1 HLVTTHGVRSL
12 LLAGRRGTDAPGA
25 TELATEL
32 AESGARVEI
41 VACDVSDRSA
51 LAGLLSAHPDITAVV
66 HTAGVVRDGTIGS
79 LTPEALGEL
88 RAPKADAARHLHELT
103 AGHDLEAFVLY
114 SSAAGVLGGA
124 GQGAYAAANAA
135 LDALAAERR
144 AQGLPGTSLAWG
156 LWAPEA
162 GGMGAGIGEADIERM
177 ARSGV
182 RPLSVADGLVLL
194 DAAVATDHPLLVPAG
209 LDLPA
214 LTRTAGEQVPAL
226 FAQLVRPLTVRRAA
240 VGAGA
245 AGGQELA
252 QRLAGLAGPERQRLV
267 LEVVNRHVAG
277 VLGAVGGGGA
287 PEITPDKPFKE
298 LGFDSLTAVELRNGL
313 GAEAGVRLPATLVFD
328 YPTPAELAGF
338 LLRQLVPEDA
348 PEAGDAAYEESVRS
362 SLREIPL
369 ARLRD
374 AGLLDALLE
383 LAGHRPAAPGS
394 PLSADDPAG
403 QAGGTVD
410 DIDDMDAESLISMAL
425 EGSDF

>member
-1 HLVTTHGVRSL
+1 RSIL
-12 LLAGRRGTDAPGA
+12 LTSRRGTGAPGA
-25 TELATEL
+25 TELAAEL
-32 AESGARVEI
+32 AQLGAQVEI
-41 VACDVSDRSA
+41 VACDVTDRAA
-51 LAGLLSAHPDITAVV
+51 LADLLSAHPDITAVV
-66 HTAGVVRDGTIGS
+66 HTAGVVQDGTIGS
-79 LTPEALGEL
+79 LTPEALDAL
-88 RAPKADAARHLHELT
+88 RGPKVDAARHLHELT
-103 AGHDLEAFVLY
+103 AGHDIEAFVLY

-144 AQGLPGTSLAWG
+144 VQGLPGISLAWG

-182 RPLSVADGLVLL
+182 RPLAVAEGLALL
-194 DAAVATDHPLLVPAG
+194 DAAIAAGRALLVPAG
-209 LDLPA
+209 LDVAA
-214 LTRTAGEQVPAL
+214 LARTSGGQVPVL
-226 FAQLVRPLTVRRAA
+226 FAQLVRPMVVRRAA
-240 VGAGA
+240 AGVGAK
-245 AGGQELA
+245 GGQELA
-252 QRLAGLAGPERQRLV
+252 QRLAGLAASERQRLV
-267 LEVVNRHVAG
+267 LEIVNRHVAA
-277 VLGAVGGGGA
+277 VLGAVGGSGTL
-287 PEITPDKPFKE
+287 EITPDKPFKE

-348 PEAGDAAYEESVRS
+348 TEAGDETYEESVRA
-362 SLREIPL
+362 SLRTIPL

-383 LAGHRPAAPGS
+383 LAGHRPTAIGAP
-394 PLSADDPAG
+394 LAADDPAG
-403 QAGGTVD
+403 EGAGNLD

>member
-1 HLVTTHGVRSL
+1 
-12 LLAGRRGTDAPGA
+12 
-25 TELATEL
+25 
-32 AESGARVEI
+32 VEI
-41 VACDVSDRSA
+41 VACDVTDRDA
-51 LAGLLSAHPDITAVV
+51 VAGLLAAHPGISAVV
-66 HTAGVVRDGTIGS
+66 HTAGVVRDATIAS
-79 LTPEALGEL
+79 LTPEALDAL

-103 AGHDLEAFVLY
+103 AGRELEAFVLY
-114 SSAAGVLGGA
+114 SSAAGVLGGP

-144 AQGLPGTSLAWG
+144 ERGLPATSLAWG

-162 GGMGAGIGEADIERM
+162 GGMGAGLTQADVDRM

-182 RPLSVADGLVLL
+182 RPLTAAEGLALL
-194 DAAVATDHPLLVPAG
+194 DAAVAADRAVLVPAG

-214 LTRTAGEQVPAL
+214 LARAAGDRVPPL
-226 FAQLVRPLTVRRAA
+226 FDRLVRPTAVRRSAA
-240 VGAGA
+240 GTGA
-245 AGGQELA
+245 AGGQEFA
-252 QRLAGLAGPERQRLV
+252 KRLAGLAGPDRQRLV
-267 LEVVNRHVAG
+267 LALVKRHVAA
-277 VLGAVGGGGA
+277 VLGTAGGAGA

-298 LGFDSLTAVELRNGL
+298 LGFDSLTAVELRNAL

-338 LLRQLVPEDA
+338 LLGQLVPEDA
-348 PEAGDAAYEESVRS
+348 TETGDTAYEESVRAA
-362 SLREIPL
+362 LREIPL

-383 LAGHRPAAPGS
+383 LGGHRPGLGTDAL
-394 PLSADDPAG
+394 LSVDDPAG
-403 QAGGTVD
+403 EAGATAD

>member
-1 HLVTTHGVRSL
+1 K
-12 LLAGRRGTDAPGA
+12 
-25 TELATEL
+25 
-32 AESGARVEI
+32 VEV
-41 VACDVSDRSA
+41 VACDVTDRDAVAA
-51 LAGLLSAHPDITAVV
+51 LLEAHPDITAVV
-66 HTAGVVRDGTIGS
+66 HTAGVVRDGTVAS
-79 LTPEALGEL
+79 LTAETLAEL
-88 RAPKADAARHLHELT
+88 RAPKVDAARYLHELT
-103 AGHDLEAFVLY
+103 ADRDLAAFVLY

-162 GGMGAGIGEADIERM
+162 GGMGAGLTETDVDRM

-182 RPLSVADGLVLL
+182 RPLAAADGLALL
-194 DAAVATDHPLLVPAG
+194 DAAVAADRALLLPAG

-214 LTRTAGEQVPAL
+214 LARAAGSQVPAL
-226 FAQLVRPLTVRRAA
+226 LSQLVRPTAVRRSAA
-240 VGAGA
+240 AGA
-245 AGGQELA
+245 ASAGGGQELA
-252 QRLAGLAGPERQRLV
+252 RRLAGLSATDRQRLV
-267 LEVVNRHVAG
+267 LDVVKRHVAA
-277 VLGAVGGGGA
+277 VLGTAGGAGA

-298 LGFDSLTAVELRNGL
+298 LGFDSLTAVELRNAL

-338 LLRQLVPEDA
+338 LLQQLVPDDA
-348 PEAGDAAYEESVRS
+348 ADAGDAAHEESVRAA
-362 SLREIPL
+362 LMAIPL

-374 AGLLDALLE
+374 AGLLDTLLE
-383 LAGHRPAAPGS
+383 LGGHRPESTGS
-394 PLSADDPAG
+394 TRSADDPAVE
-403 QAGGTVD
+403 AGAVD

>member
-1 HLVTTHGVRSL
+1 HGVRSL
-12 LLAGRRGTDAPGA
+12 LLTSRRGTHAPGA
-25 TELATEL
+25 TELTTEL
-32 AESGARVEI
+32 KELGARVEI
-41 VACDVSDRSA
+41 VACDVTDRSG
-51 LAGLLSAHPDITAVV
+51 LAELLAAHPDLTAVI

-79 LTPEALGEL
+79 LTPEAIDAL

-103 AGHDLEAFVLY
+103 AELDLDVQAFVLY

-162 GGMGAGIGEADIERM
+162 GGMGAGIEQADIERM

-182 RPLSVADGLVLL
+182 RPLAVSEGLALL
-194 DAAVATDHPLLVPAG
+194 DAAVATEHALLVPTG
-209 LDLPA
+209 LDLPTLA
-214 LTRTAGEQVPAL
+214 RTAGAQVPPL
-226 FAQLVRPLTVRRAA
+226 FAQLVRPVAVRRSAA
-240 VGAGA
+240 GAGA
-245 AGGQELA
+245 PGGQELA
-252 QRLAGLAGPERQRLV
+252 QRLAGLAGPDRQRLV
-267 LEVVNRHVAG
+267 LDVVNRHVAA
-277 VLGAVGGGGA
+277 VLGAVGGPGSGA

-338 LLRQLVPEDA
+338 LLRQLVPEDPA
-348 PEAGDAAYEESVRS
+348 EGGDAAYEETVRA
-362 SLREIPL
+362 SLRAIPL

-383 LAGHRPAAPGS
+383 LAGHRPATTGS
-394 PLSADDPAG
+394 PLTADDPAG
-403 QAGGTVD
+403 EAGAIVD